1 MIGNNNTFYR
11 YPDNLEEAP
20 MLGLWRITD
29 AVTIFVAGIIA
40 FVIFAYGHLILPLAC
55 VAAYAFASARWAADT
70 QSVLEFGKTIYSY
83 LFSPQVWEMFDS
95 SSWFTPSKMNMEV
108 HYHVDKN
115 TPKKKA
121 PEFNENISLNEAVA
135 QSEKKKD
142 EPQTFGQSLASHS
155 GQIAIVVII
164 LFGIGWIL
172 SQARMLPSSQSSGQS
187 SRPRSSEVEKSISKQ
202 SDSEKKSSASKKADA
217 SETSQP
223 TDSPSETDEVYST
236 VLPEDIY
243 STSPEDGSN

>member
-1 MIGNNNTFYR
+1 MIDNSNTFYR

-20 MLGLWRITD
+20 MLGLWRIAD

-40 FVIFAYGHLILPLAC
+40 FIIFAYGHLLLPLAC
-55 VAAYAFASARWAADT
+55 VAAYAVASARWSADT

-95 SSWFTPSKMNMEV
+95 SSWFTSSKMNMEV
-108 HYHVDKN
+108 HYRTNKN
-115 TPKKKA
+115 TPKKKE
-121 PEFNENISLNEAVA
+121 PEFNENTSLNEAVA

-172 SQARMLPSSQSSGQS
+172 SQARMLPANQSSGQS
-187 SRPRSSEVEKSISKQ
+187 NQPRSSEVEKNSSKKP
-202 SDSEKKSSASKKADA
+202 DSVKKQAASKKEEV

-223 TDSPSETDEVYST
+223 TDSPSETDEAYST

-243 STSPEDGSN
+243 STAPEDGNN